1 MNMER
6 MNVVMANV
14 VVYYNAGSEV
24 IGKNNYYTWGYFKV
38 IETTRRGT

>member
-14 VVYYNAGSEV
+14 VVYSNAGSEV
-24 IGKNNYYTWGYFKV
+24 IGKNNY
-38 IETTRRGT
+38 